1 MPWWADVLDVV
12 GLLILAAAAAFVFLF
27 ARRRALSRKG
37 GTFECSARIR
47 LPVKASQTGAR
58 GWQLGLGRYNGR
70 SLEWFRVFSFSA
82 RPKAV
87 FDRSLTVLSRRTP
100 HGAEAF
106 SLYAGH
112 TVVAVELPSGSTI
125 ELAMS
130 EQALTAFLAWTEAAP
145 PGHDGPLGWR

>member
-1 MPWWADVLDVV
+1 MPWWADILDVL
-12 GLLILAAAAAFVFLF
+12 GLLAVIALAVFAFLF
-27 ARRRALSRKG
+27 VRRRVLSRQG
-37 GTFECSARIR
+37 GTFECSVRMRTPA
-47 LPVKASQTGAR
+47 KASPSGAR
-58 GWQLGLGRYNGR
+58 GWELGLGRYDGEK
-70 SLEWFRVFSFSA
+70 LEWFRVFSFSP

-87 FDRSLTVLSRRTP
+87 FDRSLEVLARRKP

-112 TVVAVELPSGSTI
+112 IVVGVRLESGSSI

-145 PGHDGPLGWR
+145 PGQDRLLG

>member
-1 MPWWADVLDVV
+1 MPWWADILDVV
-12 GLLILAAAAAFVFLF
+12 GLLLLLGAAAFVFLF
-27 ARRRALSRKG
+27 GRRRALSRKG
-37 GTFECSARIR
+37 GTFECSARMR
-47 LPVKASQTGAR
+47 LPTKASPASSSR
-58 GWQLGLGRYNGR
+58 GWQLGLGRYDGGQ
-70 SLEWFRVFSFSA
+70 LEWFRVFSFSL

-87 FDRSLTVLSRRTP
+87 FDRSLTLLGRRTP

-112 TVVAVELPSGSTI
+112 VVQGVKLSSGATI

-145 PGHDGPLGWR
+145 PGHDGLLG